1 MEYSQLYAQKLVSA
15 AEAASVVKS
24 GDWVDYGW
32 TTGTPVAVDR
42 EIAKRLPELENVNFR
57 GGILMWEPAVFQI
70 ESPEKHMTWNSWHM
84 GGIERKAIAKGFSFY
99 APIRYSELPRYYR
112 ESPDP
117 LDVAVFQV
125 APMDAHGYFN
135 FGPNASHL
143 GEVCRKAHTVIVEVN
158 KNMPRCL
165 GGFDEGVHITD
176 VDYIVEGDNPPMGQM
191 GPAAAP
197 TAVDEAVAKLIVPQI
212 PNGACLQLGIGALPN
227 SVGSMLCN
235 SDIKD
240 LSMHTELCSDAYLDL
255 FEAGKLTHRYNN
267 LHRDKGMLGM
277 AFGSRRL
284 YEWMDHNPGLAAC
297 PLEYVNDP
305 AVIGS
310 IDNIVAINNCICLD
324 LYGQV
329 SSESSGTRHISGTG
343 GQLDFM
349 DGAARSK
356 GGKGFI
362 AMTSTYKDRNGNL
375 RSRIVPQLRGDIVT
389 TPRSQAYYIV
399 TEYGIANLAGL
410 TTWERAERLVN
421 LAHPAFREELIAQAE
436 AQKIWRRSQKR

>member
-1 MEYSQLYAQKLVSA
+1 MDYAPLYKSKLRTPE
-15 AEAASVVKS
+15 EAVQCVKS
-24 GDWVDYGW
+24 GDWVDY
-32 TTGTPVAVDR
+32 TTQLGFPLLLDR
-42 EIAKRLPELENVNFR
+42 ALAARKEELTDVKVRGNLMFQPMEIVECDPERAHFVY
-57 GGILMWEPAVFQI
+57 
-70 ESPEKHMTWNSWHM
+70 NSWFCSAY
-84 GGIERKAIAKGFSFY
+84 ERALCDKGLCSFSPMVFRNVV
-99 APIRYSELPRYYR
+99 PYYTHF
-112 ESPDP
+112 
-117 LDVAVFQV
+117 LTVNVAMVSV
-125 APMDAHGYFN
+125 TPMDKNGYFN
-135 FGPNASHL
+135 LSCATGVARGIL
-143 GEVCRKAHTVIVEVN
+143 RKADIVIVEVN
-158 KNMPRCL
+158 EGLPWLC
-165 GGFDEGVHITD
+165 GGFDEVIHISD
-176 VDYIVEGDNPPMGQM
+176 VDYIVEGEHPPIYELPIAKPSEAEKQI
-191 GPAAAP
+191 AAS
-197 TAVDEAVAKLIVPQI
+197 IVPYIQ
-212 PNGACLQLGIGALPN
+212 NGACLQLGIGALPN

-277 AFGSRRL
+277 AFGSKRL

-410 TTWERAERLVN
+410 TTWERAEKLVN